1 MKMAIKKENGDKSTI
16 DDVVMSRN
24 VHSIVEIL
32 YVNFILFGRIFCSVC
47 MKCEALFEELSHP

>member
-1 MKMAIKKENGDKSTI
+1 MSLSLGDWCLYI
-16 DDVVMSRN
+16 VMSRN
-24 VHSIVEIL
+24 VHSNVEIL